1 MKRVVTPELLDR
13 DAGSPAEIATSLND
27 LQRVNRWFGGIG
39 TTCRA
44 IQRVAEATGQTHFS
58 LLDVASA
65 SGAVPQKARERLQ
78 STGLELNITLVD
90 RAPSHL
96 RNGSRKVAAD
106 ALALPFR
113 NNSFD
118 LVSCG
123 LFAHHLQPSQ
133 LIQFVDEGL
142 RVARLA
148 VLINDL
154 VRNPLHLALVY
165 AGMPLFRSWLTRHDA
180 TASVRAAY
188 RREEMLE
195 MLKRSKAVRV
205 EVIRSFLFRM
215 AVIAWTEEGHK
226 RRKK

>member
-13 DAGSPAEIATSLND
+13 DAGSPAEIASSLND
-27 LQRVNRWFGGIG
+27 LQRINRWFGGIG
-39 TTCRA
+39 TTCGA
-44 IQRVAEATGQTHFS
+44 VQRIAEATDQTRFS
-58 LLDVASA
+58 VLDVASA
-65 SGAVPQKARERLQ
+65 SGDVPREARERLLR
-78 STGLELNITLVD
+78 TGLELNITLVD

-113 NNSFD
+113 DNSFD

-123 LFAHHLQPSQ
+123 LFAHHLQPPE

-142 RVARLA
+142 RVAKTA

-154 VRNPLHLALVY
+154 VRHPMHLALIY
-165 AGMPLFRSWLTRHDA
+165 AGMPLFRSRLTRHDA
-180 TASVRAAY
+180 PASVRAAY

-195 MLKRSKAVRV
+195 MLKGSRAVRV

-215 AVIAWTEEGHK
+215 AVIAWTEEGL
-226 RRKK
+226 RLRKK